1 MDSNRIYISSQVAIE
16 KNIANGEYHH
26 TMSKT
31 APPSRTAPQFVVRL
45 PDEVFRD
52 QIAEA
57 AKTNNRSMNAEIVAR
72 LQASFESAPSVDGTV
87 AQELADS
94 RAQTITAMEFLQG
107 SLCETI
113 VAMYA
118 SLPASQKRDRTLVN
132 AQRLAGSLLAGAR
145 PGDYLL
151 SRSEL
156 LAANHALVR
165 FLEEV
170 EADIEAHRKK
180 EARTGRTGS
189 AKR

>member
-1 MDSNRIYISSQVAIE
+1 MSQDDYI
-16 KNIANGEYHH
+16 
-26 TMSKT
+26 
-31 APPSRTAPQFVVRL
+31 RTALRVPPEL
-45 PDEVFRD
+45 HAALHKAADES
-52 QIAEA
+52 E
-57 AKTNNRSMNAEIVAR
+57 RSFNAEIIER
-72 LQASFESAPSVDGTV
+72 LKASFDLTPSADGAV

-132 AQRLAGSLLAGAR
+132 AQRLAGSLLASAQA
-145 PGDYLL
+145 GDYLL

-156 LAANHALVR
+156 LAANPALAH

-170 EADIEAHRKK
+170 EADIDVHRKK
-180 EARTGRTGS
+180 EARTGRTGN